1 MTAEKILF
9 FFLNSVRR
17 SQNREKRQTSGIFNV
32 VYLVDSSR
40 SIRLKDFKK
49 GLRAIKLLTRK
60 ARRESNVFAA
70 ITFSTDV
77 EVSFNF
83 TNQRDAERKIEKLPY
98 MRDKTNT
105 QLALEKCKT
114 ELLENPNSGLIKG
127 AESKV
132 LIVTDGQSNVKSE
145 LTLNKAQALKQSN
158 TEIFVV
164 AIGYHVYGMSELLDL
179 ASTVD
184 SHLFRVQD
192 MKSFVEIVK
201 LIPPIR
207 YQREVKRP

>member
-114 ELLENPNSGLIKG
+114 ELLE
-127 AESKV
+127 
-132 LIVTDGQSNVKSE
+132 
-145 LTLNKAQALKQSN
+145 
-158 TEIFVV
+158 
-164 AIGYHVYGMSELLDL
+164 IGRAHV
-179 ASTVD
+179 
-184 SHLFRVQD
+184 
-192 MKSFVEIVK
+192 
-201 LIPPIR
+201 
-207 YQREVKRP
+207 